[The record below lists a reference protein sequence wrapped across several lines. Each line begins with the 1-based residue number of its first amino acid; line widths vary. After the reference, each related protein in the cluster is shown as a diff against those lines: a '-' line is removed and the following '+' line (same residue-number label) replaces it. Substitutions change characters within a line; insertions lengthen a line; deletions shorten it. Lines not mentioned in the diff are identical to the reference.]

1 MKKHSKEQPTGKAPP
16 PAHFEFLHAAATRVC
31 LAGTFNDW
39 RPEVTPMVPIGE
51 GCWMKDLTLPR
62 GVYEYRIIAD
72 GEWMLDP
79 LAAETVPN
87 PFGGLNSVVR
97 VP

>member
-1 MKKHSKEQPTGKAPP
+1 
-16 PAHFEFLHAAATRVC
+16 
-31 LAGTFNDW
+31 
-39 RPEVTPMVPIGE
+39 MVPIGE